1 MQALQPAQA
10 QLVPAELPEL
20 RAAREAPAHAAMRH
34 VDAGAADPARL
45 REEEL
50 KCEAERGV
58 SNEEQER
65 GERPTCSKAVA
76 IGDGG

>member
-1 MQALQPAQA
+1 M
-10 QLVPAELPEL
+10 PAELPEL

-34 VDAGAADPARL
+34 VDAGTADPARL

-58 SNEEQER
+58 STEEQDR
-65 GERPTCSKAVA
+65 GERPGCSKAVGV
-76 IGDGG
+76 GDGG